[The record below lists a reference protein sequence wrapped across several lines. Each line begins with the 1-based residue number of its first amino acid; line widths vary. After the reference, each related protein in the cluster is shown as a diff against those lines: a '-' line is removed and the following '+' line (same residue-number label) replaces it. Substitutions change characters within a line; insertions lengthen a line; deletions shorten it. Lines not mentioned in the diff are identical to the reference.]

1 MIMTTS
7 SLLSNKDDVENI
19 KITTD
24 KKIETFMTT
33 QIIKIMFRAKTT
45 GLHHEIRELQD
56 NWSCITDSQHRNSGS
71 LTKFTTFLWMSFCRH
86 DKTRKNINGA
96 IQING
101 EIFSLQLSC
110 FTLE

>member
-33 QIIKIMFRAKTT
+33 QIIKILFRAKTT

-71 LTKFTTFLWMSFCRH
+71 LMKFTTFLWMSFCRH